1 MNKRIK
7 ILFTETRFLKLPD
20 RFSERANGEPDRY
33 YVAQMALLPP
43 DVPMHQVAV
52 LHMERRTRRDS
63 WDDWTDPSP
72 PRRVL
77 IDVPYIGT
85 SEATLIRRA
94 IADFDAFIAEHEA
107 EEEAVR

>member
-1 MNKRIK
+1 MSKKPK
-7 ILFTETRFLKLPD
+7 ILFTETRYLKLPD
-20 RFSERANGEPDRY
+20 SFSERADGELDRCY
-33 YVAQMALLPP
+33 FVQMALLPSDFP
-43 DVPMHQVAV
+43 LCQVAV
-52 LHMERRTRRDS
+52 LHMDKRTRRDQ

-72 PRRVL
+72 RRRVL